1 MPRTAARKVARKIV
15 YKPLVDLPPLSV
27 EDCEGLQASI
37 AVSGVV
43 VPIVVWPKGKTKFII
58 DGSYRKKIA
67 DELGYECPELVR
79 SDLTEEEARVMARA
93 LNLAR
98 RQLDREQKRKI
109 IADQLQET
117 PDRSARWIAKMLG
130 VSDHTVA
137 SIRDELCSTAQFA
150 QLDRLV
156 GQDGKSRPSCSLST
170 ALDRPVNHERYTP
183 PELTTMVRR
192 VLGEIDL
199 DPASSREANKVV
211 NAKSFFTKQ
220 TDGLKKRWHGRVFL
234 NPPFDDWPTWVA
246 KLDGEIAAGR
256 VKQAVVIGPANISAF
271 RLLLARGGLLAVP
284 DERPKYYN
292 PHDDRL
298 IDPPFGSLICY
309 VGGNGKRFLA
319 VFGASGMILQAVRT

>member
-1 MPRTAARKVARKIV
+1 
-15 YKPLVDLPPLSV
+15 
-27 EDCEGLQASI
+27 
-37 AVSGVV
+37 
-43 VPIVVWPKGKTKFII
+43 
-58 DGSYRKKIA
+58 
-67 DELGYECPELVR
+67 
-79 SDLTEEEARVMARA
+79 
-93 LNLAR
+93 
-98 RQLDREQKRKI
+98 
-109 IADQLQET
+109 
-117 PDRSARWIAKMLG
+117 MLG
-130 VSDHTVA
+130 VSHTWVN
-137 SIRDELCSTAQFA
+137 IVRDELRSGGNTFH
-150 QLDRLV
+150 LDRIV
-156 GQDGKSRPSCSLST
+156 GQDGKRYPSSLGS
-170 ALDRPVNHERYTP
+170 AEEDLPLVNHERYTP
-183 PELTTMVRR
+183 SQLVDAVRL

-211 NAKSFFTKQ
+211 NAKSFFTKR
-220 TDGLKKRWHGRVFL
+220 TNGLKKRWHGRVFL